1 MTEESTRTQSGQA
14 PANPAGG
21 EGGQAFTREQVD
33 ALFINAAREGDADLL
48 ARFLEA
54 GMDPNLRMEK
64 GYTPLILAAY
74 NGHGDAVR
82 VLLDR
87 GADPNL
93 KDEKGSTALS
103 GVAFKGDVA
112 LVNMLLAAGAEVDA
126 VNAVGRTPLMF
137 AVMFGRDDVARVL
150 LGARANVLLRDGEGL
165 NALDLAQRQG
175 NGALL
180 QDLKKAVGVSA

>member
-1 MTEESTRTQSGQA
+1 
-14 PANPAGG
+14 
-21 EGGQAFTREQVD
+21 
-33 ALFINAAREGDADLL
+33 
-48 ARFLEA
+48 
-54 GMDPNLRMEK
+54 
-64 GYTPLILAAY
+64 
-74 NGHGDAVR
+74 VR

-126 VNAVGRTPLMF
+126 ANAVGRTPLMF